1 MKNGDIIEAER
12 FDELIDS
19 LLRELCSNNYLRSEI

>member
-1 MKNGDIIEAER
+1 MKNGDIIETES

-19 LLRELCSNNYLRSEI
+19 LLRELHSNNYLRSEI